1 MYNDN
6 GNFLTYEESR
16 HKYNFKVNFLRY
28 FQIRASIP
36 STLKVKSTNRP
47 RTSNSILA
55 DWTTFHLLLTNLFYF
70 PNSDVPFYRQNPDI
84 EYK

>member
-16 HKYNFKVNFLRY
+16 HKYNFKVNFLSY
-28 FQIRASIP
+28 FQILASIP
-36 STLKVKSTNRP
+36 ATLKVKSTNRP

-55 DWTTFHLLLTNLFYF
+55 DWTTFHLSIDKLILLSNFRCTIL
-70 PNSDVPFYRQNPDI
+70 
-84 EYK
+84 